1 MAATVAVRLHRC
13 NAAIAA
19 LAPYENGRATM
30 TTASSSSGKV
40 RLRTNLADYPV
51 VRALKAGEVRS
62 DLVELDFC
70 GPRVAN
76 QGFKPMINEGAFDAG
91 ELAIGSFLQAKAYG
105 RPLVLLPAV
114 VLGRFQHNYIVY
126 NGARGRLAP
135 KDLEGRRV
143 AVRAYTQTT
152 GIWVRGILQHEHGV
166 DLGRIR
172 WMCTDD
178 AHVREYRD
186 PPIVERPGP
195 GAKPL
200 DRLLLDG
207 DVDALIPATD
217 LTKGHAHIRHVIPNP
232 HEQAKA
238 WAAKY
243 GTAPTNHYFVV
254 SKALADA
261 RPDVVREIYRLLEE
275 SKALAPPPADGLDF
289 HPYGIE
295 ANRKALELMVQYS
308 VEQEIIPRAFT
319 VDELFEGAAD
329 AVGGT

>member
-1 MAATVAVRLHRC
+1 
-13 NAAIAA
+13 
-19 LAPYENGRATM
+19 M
-30 TTASSSSGKV
+30 TTAFPATGKV

-62 DLVELDFC
+62 ELVEFNFC
-70 GPRVAN
+70 GPKVAN

-114 VLGRFQHNYIVY
+114 VMARFQHSFIVY
-126 NGARGRLAP
+126 NAERGELKP

-152 GIWVRGILQHEHGV
+152 GIWVRGILAHEYGV
-166 DLGRIR
+166 DLSRLR
-172 WMCTDD
+172 WVCTDD

-186 PPIVERPGP
+186 PSALVERPGS

-200 DRLLLDG
+200 DRMLLDG

-217 LTKGHAHIRHVIPNP
+217 LTRDHANIRHLIPNP
-232 HEQAKA
+232 HGQAKA
-238 WAAKY
+238 WRAKY
-243 GTAPTNHYFVV
+243 GTVPTNHYFVV
-254 SKALADA
+254 SKALAAA
-261 RPDVVREIYRLLEE
+261 RPDVVREICRLLLE
-275 SKALAPPPADGLDF
+275 SKRLAPPPADGIDF
-289 HPYGIE
+289 FPQGIE
-295 ANRKALELMVQYS
+295 ANRKALELMVQYA

-319 VDELFEGAAD
+319 VDELF
-329 AVGGT
+329 V